1 MKHTQTLYIH
11 SEWSTYDKKF
21 NFVFMNCEVTW
32 DNSRT
37 LIATQ
42 EIEFDLPDEGELR
55 KKAYDGFMKER
66 EEVLANAHVKANA
79 LAERAQ
85 ELLALEDHSNEC
97 I

>member
-21 NFVFMNCEVTW
+21 NFVFMNTEITW

-42 EIEFDLPDEGELR
+42 EIEFDLPDEGMLR

-66 EEVLANAHVKANA
+66 GEVLASAQVKANA
-79 LAERAQ
+79 LEARAQ
-85 ELLALEDHSNEC
+85 ELLALEDHSND
-97 I
+97 